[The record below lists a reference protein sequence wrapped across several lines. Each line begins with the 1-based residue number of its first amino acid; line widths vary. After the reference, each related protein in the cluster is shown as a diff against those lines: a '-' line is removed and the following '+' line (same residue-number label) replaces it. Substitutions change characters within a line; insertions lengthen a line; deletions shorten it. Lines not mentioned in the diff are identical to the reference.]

1 MKNNPFDV
9 ILVGGGVMGCA
20 IATHL
25 LKAESSLR
33 VLLIEK
39 DSTYAKSST
48 ALCDGNIRIQF
59 NLKEN
64 IAMSKYGM
72 EVVSNFAEEMATEGH
87 QPAIGF
93 RQQGNLY
100 TVDGAGKT
108 AALQGLALQQS
119 MNCDVQWLEPCEIQ
133 AHHPFFESSEVV
145 GATFGRKDGTMSP
158 LDVLQGYRHKAIAL
172 GAVALEATVQSLL
185 EEKKQMTGVRLASGE
200 IFHAPCVVNTAGAWA
215 ALLTHTVG
223 IDLPVRPVKR
233 QTYSLKT
240 DLQWNTI
247 LPMLLLPNGQF
258 LFHHGA
264 GRFTTGG
271 ALPQDPS
278 TYEDFSWSRQ
288 RFEECLWPGLVQYLP
303 NFDRLKVVSG
313 WAGLYEVNT
322 FDGNAILGEWPELQ
336 GLYLANG
343 FSGHGFQQSHAV
355 GRHLAEL
362 ILKKTPSLDLAS
374 FSPQRLL
381 DNQPI
386 FENPHRLI

>member
-1 MKNNPFDV
+1 M

-20 IATHL
+20 IATNL
-25 LKAESSLR
+25 LKADNQLR
-33 VLLIEK
+33 VLIIEK

-64 IAMSKYGM
+64 IAMSQYGM
-72 EVVSNFAEEMATEGH
+72 QVLANFSEEMASEEYVP
-87 QPAIGF
+87 QIAF

-100 TVDGAGKT
+100 TVDET
-108 AALQGLALQQS
+108 SQEAALQGLTLQQS
-119 MNCDVQWLEPCEIQ
+119 MECDVQWLEPSQIQ
-133 AHHPFFESSEVV
+133 EHYPFFESSEVT
-145 GATFGRKDGTMSP
+145 GATYGRSDGTMSP
-158 LDVLQGYRHKAIAL
+158 LDVLYGYRHKAISL
-172 GAVALEATVQSLL
+172 GAFCLEATVQSLL
-185 EEKKQMTGVRLASGE
+185 EEQKQMTGVQLTSGE
-200 IFHAPCVVNTAGAWA
+200 TFHAPCVVNTAGAWA
-215 ALLTHTVG
+215 SLLTETVG

-233 QTYSLKT
+233 QAYSVKT
-240 DLQWNTI
+240 DLQSNSI
-247 LPMLLLPNGQF
+247 LPMLLLPSGQF
-258 LFHHGA
+258 IFHEG
-264 GRFTTGG
+264 GGMFTIGG
-271 ALPQDPS
+271 GLPDDPH
-278 TYEDFSWSRQ
+278 THEDFSWSRQ
-288 RFEECLWPGLVQYLP
+288 RFEEFLWPGLVRYLP
-303 NFDRLKVVSG
+303 AFDRLKVVKG

-362 ILKKTPSLDLAS
+362 ILKRPPSLDLAA
-374 FSPQRLL
+374 FLPQRIL